1 MPTRLHEELHE
12 GMTRGPACQRSGRT
26 ALAALVATLLVL
38 ALGWASLSM
47 LGDREA
53 RAQNSDGGSGGSGK
67 LTQAAP
73 EDGPEGASGGE
84 SEPSYAAFG
93 EERNPFSPIV
103 AQADDDGRGE
113 ETEGDAAND
122 ESRATASS
130 EGASAT
136 ANSEEAT
143 ADQGAGGDDSV
154 SAQDTGGFNNNGAVR
169 QPFGSTS
176 PGNQNVITGPNGERV
191 DCGNPADEFEQ
202 LLCEDQ
208 REGFSASGGDDTVSG
223 QQGPPG
229 SGGSGR
235 SGAGQPAEEFRNGG
249 GGFVK

>member
-1 MPTRLHEELHE
+1 MPSRPNGELHE
-12 GMTRGPACQRSGRT
+12 GMTRGAARQRGGRT
-26 ALAALVATLLVL
+26 ALAALVAALLVL
-38 ALGWASLSM
+38 ALGWASLST

-53 RAQNSDGGSGGSGK
+53 RAQSSDGGSGGPGE
-67 LTQAAP
+67 LAQAAP
-73 EDGPEGASGGE
+73 EDGPEGAPGGE

-93 EERNPFSPIV
+93 EPRNPFALVVEPAEEETASDE
-103 AQADDDGRGE
+103 AQPAGDDTPENGGDADDD
-113 ETEGDAAND
+113 
-122 ESRATASS
+122 TAGS
-130 EGASAT
+130 
-136 ANSEEAT
+136 
-143 ADQGAGGDDSV
+143 
-154 SAQDTGGFNNNGAVR
+154 QDTGGFNDNGAVR
-169 QPFGSTS
+169 QPFGSTSPGNQAPAGQS

-249 GGFVK
+249 GGVVK

>member
-1 MPTRLHEELHE
+1 MPSRLHEELHE
-12 GMTRGPACQRSGRT
+12 GMTRGAARQRGGRT
-26 ALAALVATLLVL
+26 ALAALVAALLVL
-38 ALGWASLSM
+38 ALGWASLST

-53 RAQNSDGGSGGSGK
+53 RAQSSDGGSGGSGE
-67 LTQAAP
+67 LAQAAP
-73 EDGPEGASGGE
+73 EDGPEGAPGGE

-93 EERNPFSPIV
+93 EPRNPFALVVEPAEEETASDE
-103 AQADDDGRGE
+103 AQPAGDATPENGGDADDD
-113 ETEGDAAND
+113 D
-122 ESRATASS
+122 TAGS
-130 EGASAT
+130 
-136 ANSEEAT
+136 
-143 ADQGAGGDDSV
+143 
-154 SAQDTGGFNNNGAVR
+154 QDTGGFNDNGAVR
-169 QPFGSTS
+169 QTFGSTSPGNQAPAGQS